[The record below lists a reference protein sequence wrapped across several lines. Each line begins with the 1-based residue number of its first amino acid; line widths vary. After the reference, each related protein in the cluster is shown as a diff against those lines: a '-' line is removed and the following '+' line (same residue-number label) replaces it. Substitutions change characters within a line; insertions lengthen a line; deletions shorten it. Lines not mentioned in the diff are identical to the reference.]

1 MNPTRGMEEL
11 PLLPALSTM
20 VEQLPQGLVEILEW
34 FRANGSHIW
43 IVGGAIRNA
52 LLGTEINEYDLAT
65 TMTPQEMNAYPNTI
79 PTGERFGTITF
90 RNRGQSYE
98 VTTLRTES
106 GYNDGRRP
114 DEVEWG
120 DSLLVDLSR
129 RDLTM
134 NSIAVDAS
142 KHTYYDP
149 FNGYDDLREGRIRSV
164 GDPTRRL
171 SEDALRI
178 LRCYRFMDQGH
189 AGIWWPE
196 QRLSDALRQTKP
208 MIERIASERIWSE
221 FRRILV
227 GQHASEIVQRM
238 ADDGILKQMVGL
250 DWMQEDVRIQL
261 LNHLEGS
268 DVIDRLVVM
277 MRSFGSNDCEQLSKR
292 LRLSSLE
299 KKNLMFRHSKLG
311 HIPENMDS
319 SLRVYAVALGA
330 WSHQH
335 LRIEQLFAEYETPLD
350 STLDHIQQCIERFS
364 GLNINVHVVPLASG
378 NYIME
383 QTGIQQGPK
392 LGALKSWLFYEQVSR
407 NLQSMDEME
416 TLLCTLSWQ
425 TEDTTRWPKLQF
437 P

>member
-114 DEVEWG
+114 DEIEWG

-292 LRLSSLE
+292 LRLSNLE

-335 LRIEQLFAEYETPLD
+335 LRIEQLFTEYETPLD